1 MLRVRLPWCKSCDKL
16 QHHLLHC
23 HGATPLLS
31 RLVITLF
38 QCTREVGLRLDATW
52 CMQACQLPAAHT
64 AYRKSVNIMAP
75 LKLPWC
81 FLHLAS
87 MVKTGI
93 LPHAFFSA
101 TEGID
106 LSSAEWRFTS
116 GRLFAH
122 ESYSCRSSC
131 FGSLIW
137 AVAAFPPLLAYA
149 VVQQLLNSPRWP
161 RQQQERLFSNSRKS

>member
-1 MLRVRLPWCKSCDKL
+1 MANCNTICSTAMVQLHCFRGLSLRYSNALVRLAYAWTLLGACKRAS
-16 QHHLLHC
+16 
-23 HGATPLLS
+23 
-31 RLVITLF
+31 
-38 QCTREVGLRLDATW
+38 
-52 CMQACQLPAAHT
+52 CQLPAAHT
-64 AYRKSVNIMAP
+64 AYRKSVHIMDP

-87 MVKTGI
+87 TVKTGI

-149 VVQQLLNSPRWP
+149 VVQQLSNSPRWP
-161 RQQQERLFSNSRKS
+161 RQQQERLFSNYRKS

>member
-1 MLRVRLPWCKSCDKL
+1 MTNCNTIYSTAMVQLHCFRGLSLRYSNALVRLAFAWMLRGACKRAS
-16 QHHLLHC
+16 
-23 HGATPLLS
+23 
-31 RLVITLF
+31 
-38 QCTREVGLRLDATW
+38 
-52 CMQACQLPAAHT
+52 CQLPAAHT
-64 AYRKSVNIMAP
+64 AYRKSVHIMDT

>member
-1 MLRVRLPWCKSCDKL
+1 MRLAYAWV
-16 QHHLLHC
+16 LL
-23 HGATPLLS
+23 GAYKRTS
-31 RLVITLF
+31 Y
-38 QCTREVGLRLDATW
+38 
-52 CMQACQLPAAHT
+52 QLPAAHT
-64 AYRKSVNIMAP
+64 AYHKSVNIMAP

-81 FLHLAS
+81 FLHFAS

-93 LPHAFFSA
+93 LPHGFFSA

-149 VVQQLLNSPRWP
+149 VVQQLLNLPHWP
-161 RQQQERLFSNSRKS
+161 SQQQEWLFSNSRKSSPICASRSHSLLPAGLVGWIRSELRYE